1 MWITLALIRFHYVL
15 LAILI
20 RSKSQCKCL
29 DSNLR
34 LSSNECQFFGIWNH
48 LSSITILLIF
58 WFLLSFILPLV
69 VVGCIVFTQMKY
81 IWIILLAFFLTYLL
95 TGSLTDRPTNQPTN
109 QPTNRPTNWQT
120 DWLTDWR
127 TDGPTKRPN
136 KRPTDW
142 LTDRPTNRPT
152 TDRPTDQPTDRLTN
166 QMTDWLS
173 QVA

>member
-58 WFLLSFILPLV
+58 WFLLSFTLPLV

-95 TGSLTDRPTNQPTN
+95 TGSLTDWLTDRPTNQPTDWPTD
-109 QPTNRPTNWQT
+109 QLTNR
-120 DWLTDWR
+120 LTDGR
-127 TDGPTKRPN
+127 
-136 KRPTDW
+136 
-142 LTDRPTNRPT
+142 TDRPTNRPT
-152 TDRPTDQPTDRLTN
+152 DRPNKRASDRPTDWLTN
-166 QMTDWLS
+166 QLTDWLS

>member
-20 RSKSQCKCL
+20 RSKSQCKFL

-95 TGSLTDRPTNQPTN
+95 TGSLTDLPTD
-109 QPTNRPTNWQT
+109 QPTNR
-120 DWLTDWR
+120 L
-127 TDGPTKRPN
+127 
-136 KRPTDW
+136 
-142 LTDRPTNRPT
+142 
-152 TDRPTDQPTDRLTN
+152 TDRPTDQPTDWRTDGPTDRPTKRPNKRASDQPTNRLTN
-166 QMTDWLS
+166 QLTDWLS

>member
-95 TGSLTDRPTNQPTN
+95 TGSLTDWLTDRPTNQPTDWPTD
-109 QPTNRPTNWQT
+109 QLTNR
-120 DWLTDWR
+120 LTDGR
-127 TDGPTKRPN
+127 
-136 KRPTDW
+136 
-142 LTDRPTNRPT
+142 TDRPTNRPT
-152 TDRPTDQPTDRLTN
+152 DRPNKRASDRPTDWLTN
-166 QMTDWLS
+166 QLTDWLS

>member
-58 WFLLSFILPLV
+58 WFLLSFILSLV

-95 TGSLTDRPTNQPTN
+95 TGSLTDCPTDQPTN
-109 QPTNRPTNWQT
+109 
-120 DWLTDWR
+120 WL
-127 TDGPTKRPN
+127 
-136 KRPTDW
+136 
-142 LTDRPTNRPT
+142 
-152 TDRPTDQPTDRLTN
+152 TDRPTDQPTDWRTDGPTDRPTKRPNKWASDQPTNRLTN
-166 QMTDWLS
+166 QLTDWLS

>member
-95 TGSLTDRPTNQPTN
+95 TGSLTDLPTD
-109 QPTNRPTNWQT
+109 QPTNR
-120 DWLTDWR
+120 L
-127 TDGPTKRPN
+127 
-136 KRPTDW
+136 
-142 LTDRPTNRPT
+142 
-152 TDRPTDQPTDRLTN
+152 TDRPTDQPTDWRTDGPTDRPTKRPNKRASDQPTNRLTN
-166 QMTDWLS
+166 QLTDWLS

>member
-20 RSKSQCKCL
+20 RSKSQCKFL

-58 WFLLSFILPLV
+58 WFLLSFILSLV

-95 TGSLTDRPTNQPTN
+95 TGSLTDWPTD
-109 QPTNRPTNWQT
+109 QPTNRLTDRPTDQT
-120 DWLTDWR
+120 TDWR
-127 TDGPTKRPN
+127 TDGPTDRPTKRPN
-136 KRPTDW
+136 KRAS
-142 LTDRPTNRPT
+142 
-152 TDRPTDQPTDRLTN
+152 DQPTNRLTN
-166 QMTDWLS
+166 QLTDWLS

>member
-15 LAILI
+15 LAILT

-95 TGSLTDRPTNQPTN
+95 TGSLTDCPTD
-109 QPTNRPTNWQT
+109 QPTNR
-120 DWLTDWR
+120 L
-127 TDGPTKRPN
+127 
-136 KRPTDW
+136 
-142 LTDRPTNRPT
+142 
-152 TDRPTDQPTDRLTN
+152 TDRPTDQPTDWRTDGPTD
-166 QMTDWLS
+166 QPTDWPTKQTSERSTDRPTDQPTDWLTKS
-173 QVA
+173 GGIEMYISF

>member
-1 MWITLALIRFHYVL
+1 MWITLALIRFHYAL

-20 RSKSQCKCL
+20 RSKSQCKFL

-95 TGSLTDRPTNQPTN
+95 TGSLTDCPTD
-109 QPTNRPTNWQT
+109 QPTNR
-120 DWLTDWR
+120 L
-127 TDGPTKRPN
+127 
-136 KRPTDW
+136 
-142 LTDRPTNRPT
+142 
-152 TDRPTDQPTDRLTN
+152 TDRPTDQPTDWRTDGPTDRPTKRPNKRASDQPTNRLTN
-166 QMTDWLS
+166 QLTDWLS

>member
-95 TGSLTDRPTNQPTN
+95 TGSLTD
-109 QPTNRPTNWQT
+109 
-120 DWLTDWR
+120 
-127 TDGPTKRPN
+127 
-136 KRPTDW
+136 W
-142 LTDRPTNRPT
+142 LTDRPTNQPT
-152 TDRPTDQPTDRLTN
+152 DWPTDQLTNRLTDGRTDRPTDRLTDQTNERAIDRLTDWPTN
-166 QMTDWLS
+166 WLTD
-173 QVA
+173 

>member
-20 RSKSQCKCL
+20 RSKSQCKFL

-95 TGSLTDRPTNQPTN
+95 TGSLTD
-109 QPTNRPTNWQT
+109 
-120 DWLTDWR
+120 
-127 TDGPTKRPN
+127 
-136 KRPTDW
+136 W
-142 LTDRPTNRPT
+142 LTDRPTNQPT
-152 TDRPTDQPTDRLTN
+152 DWPTDQLTNRLTDGRTDRPTDRLTDQTNERAIDRLTDWPTN
-166 QMTDWLS
+166 WLTD
-173 QVA
+173 

>member
-1 MWITLALIRFHYVL
+1 MWITLALIRFHHVL

-95 TGSLTDRPTNQPTN
+95 TGSLTDWLTDRPTNQPTDWPTD
-109 QPTNRPTNWQT
+109 QLTNR
-120 DWLTDWR
+120 LTDGR
-127 TDGPTKRPN
+127 
-136 KRPTDW
+136 
-142 LTDRPTNRPT
+142 TDRPTNRPT
-152 TDRPTDQPTDRLTN
+152 DRPNKRASDRPTDRLTN
-166 QMTDWLS
+166 QLTDWLS

>member
-95 TGSLTDRPTNQPTN
+95 TGSLTDWLTDRPTNQPTDWPTD
-109 QPTNRPTNWQT
+109 QLTNR
-120 DWLTDWR
+120 LTDGR
-127 TDGPTKRPN
+127 
-136 KRPTDW
+136 
-142 LTDRPTNRPT
+142 TDRPTNRPT
-152 TDRPTDQPTDRLTN
+152 DRPNKRASDRPTDRLTN
-166 QMTDWLS
+166 QLTDWLS

>member
-95 TGSLTDRPTNQPTN
+95 TGSLTDWPTD
-109 QPTNRPTNWQT
+109 QPTNRLTDRPTDQT
-120 DWLTDWR
+120 TDWR
-127 TDGPTKRPN
+127 TDGPTDRPTKRPN
-136 KRPTDW
+136 KRAS
-142 LTDRPTNRPT
+142 
-152 TDRPTDQPTDRLTN
+152 DQPTNRLTN
-166 QMTDWLS
+166 QLTDWLS

>member
-95 TGSLTDRPTNQPTN
+95 TGSLTDWLTARPTNQPTDWPTD
-109 QPTNRPTNWQT
+109 QLTNR
-120 DWLTDWR
+120 LTDGR
-127 TDGPTKRPN
+127 
-136 KRPTDW
+136 
-142 LTDRPTNRPT
+142 TDRPTNRPT
-152 TDRPTDQPTDRLTN
+152 DRPNKRASDRPTDRLTN
-166 QMTDWLS
+166 QLTDWLS